1 MYVHRA
7 KKLFLSAYV
16 DDYKMAGLKEN
27 IAPMWDLLRKNGLE
41 LEPAVSLKSNVYLG
55 CSQREV
61 EPDQKLIDAKS
72 EMMQRLCF
80 DKSSSGKP
88 THTNIPDLKEP
99 SEATAPSKPKAKK
112 RKREKL
118 LQLERLKE
126 HRSHKQAGGN
136 SLAIAE
142 KLVPGRTK
150 CLAM

>member
-1 MYVHRA
+1 
-7 KKLFLSAYV
+7 
-16 DDYKMAGLKEN
+16 MAGLKEN
-27 IAPMWDLLRKNGLE
+27 IAPMWNLLRKNGLE

-99 SEATAPSKPKAKK
+99 SEATAPSKPKTKK
-112 RKREKL
+112 KKGGGGGSNGNLRGLAL
-118 LQLERLKE
+118 LMCVSC
-126 HRSHKQAGGN
+126 HDIYNVAS
-136 SLAIAE
+136 
-142 KLVPGRTK
+142 
-150 CLAM
+150 